1 MIKQLFLCTFLLSLS
16 LIAQGQGELVPLI
29 STYFGGNGKD
39 WGFDICKDSFGN
51 CYLAGTT
58 TSTNLPVS
66 ANSFQSTY
74 SGSGDVFIAKFD
86 ASLNLIWCTYI
97 GGNSWDSYVNVE
109 CSNYGYLYVSLISL
123 SPSLPCSL
131 DTLFQYHGGS
141 DPYVSKFDLDG
152 NFIWGRYLGSGY
164 NEGAVR
170 LSIYNN
176 FPIIS
181 YIRTSHEL
189 TTDFPTAGTF
199 QFLNETNYFS
209 AFENNTVIGLPFY
222 SSIIKLNDSGDF
234 LESASIGFS
243 SSITGHSQTEVINN
257 RFIRPIGVAGDFQS
271 AYLPDGTTLD
281 QSDRFLQTCFFE
293 FDLDTLE
300 LVHYSYPFP
309 VAALSAIHYLSFDQQ
324 NTLYSMMYSGFYPDS
339 DPPLIGNFGSQLPIG
354 SNPNLLNQIPDG
366 YHQLADSTGNVS
378 WSGYLYGSY
387 ESFEKAMFRDSFD
400 IIKLGNGK
408 ETYPFAVNGNFSQ
421 SNEEGSV
428 VIFDGDM
435 NLVLSTLFG
444 GSGDDYFYSGMDIGD
459 QTFLAVGASSS
470 IDYPT
475 TANAFQS
482 QNAGSIDGILTIF
495 KYNHVGIEELTESS
509 SGYRVYPLPAKES
522 VTIELKENEFVN
534 QSKLFNATGSLI
546 DIQSN
551 PSSNQRLTLK
561 TADLLSG
568 LYLVQLYHGNAF
580 VGSVKIVVE

>member
-16 LIAQGQGELVPLI
+16 LIAQGQGELVPMI
-29 STYFGGNGKD
+29 STYFGGNESD
-39 WGFDICKDSFGN
+39 WIQGVCQDSVGN
-51 CYLAGTT
+51 YYIAGTT
-58 TSTNLPVS
+58 TSSNLPVTPG
-66 ANSFQSTY
+66 AYQSDY
-74 SGSGDVFIAKFD
+74 ASNGDVFIAKFN
-86 ASLNLIWCTYI
+86 ASLNLEWCTYL
-97 GGNSWDSYVNVE
+97 GGNSAESF
-109 CSNYGYLYVSLISL
+109 SSILISL
-123 SPSLPCSL
+123 DGYIYLSFFTVSDNLSAPE
-131 DTLFQYHGGS
+131 DTLYHYHGGV
-141 DPYVSKFDLDG
+141 DPYVVKFNLDG
-152 NFIWGRYLGSGY
+152 NYIWGRYYGSGF
-164 NEGAVR
+164 NDLGGPLSLLQNSLILSSVR
-170 LSIYNN
+170 T
-176 FPIIS
+176 
-181 YIRTSHEL
+181 TSSGY
-189 TTDFPTAGTF
+189 FNIPPSGTYSPF
-199 QFLNETNYFS
+199 DSTNYFEE
-209 AFENNTVIGLPFY
+209 FEAYSTPGLPYYANVLKLDFDGNCMQ
-222 SSIIKLNDSGDF
+222 SI
-234 LESASIGFS
+234 SIGFN
-243 SSITGHSQTEVINN
+243 GPVAGNSQRQIINGKFN
-257 RFIRPIGVAGDFQS
+257 FPVGVAGGPRI
-271 AYLPDGTTLD
+271 AYLPNGTTLD
-281 QSDRFLQTCFFE
+281 QSDRIFQNCFFE

-300 LVHYSYPFP
+300 LVNYSYPMS
-309 VAALSAIHYLSFDQQ
+309 VASLGAIHFLQFDEQ
-324 NTLYSMMYSGFYPDS
+324 NIYYSMMYSGFYPDS

-400 IIKLGNGK
+400 IIKLGSGK

-459 QTFLAVGASSS
+459 QTFLAVGSSSS

-495 KYNHVGIEELTESS
+495 KYNHVGIEELTHSS
-509 SGYRVYPLPAKES
+509 SGYRVYPIPANES
-522 VTIELKENEFVN
+522 VTIELNENEFVN
-534 QSKLFNATGSLI
+534 QSKIFNATGSLI

-568 LYLVQLYHGNAF
+568 LYLVQLYHGNSF